1 MSTVAHK
8 SRLLLKSG
16 SRRLL
21 LPALVLT
28 VLLPGF
34 AAHRVHAQDATW
46 GGTVEV
52 KPSTFTIREGES
64 ASYELRLTEA
74 TTADDWW
81 AMIHVRIDGEEL
93 TSEGYG
99 DGKITWVP
107 SVGWEFDQDNWD
119 TWRRVTIRTEEGT
132 AGKSLSITHEVWDH
146 ETNCPVHGVGL
157 ARLRLRPTRHVG
169 LGAW

>member
-34 AAHRVHAQDATW
+34 AAHRVHAQDATTW

-74 TTADDWW
+74 TTA
-81 AMIHVRIDGEEL
+81 RRL
-93 TSEGYG
+93 
-99 DGKITWVP
+99 
-107 SVGWEFDQDNWD
+107 VGHDSCAH
-119 TWRRVTIRTEEGT
+119 RR
-132 AGKSLSITHEVWDH
+132 
-146 ETNCPVHGVGL
+146 
-157 ARLRLRPTRHVG
+157 
-169 LGAW
+169 